1 MRVLTTL
8 LLLCFCT
15 AAWPAGVY
23 KWVDENGKVHYGT
36 VRPKQTKAEQIQKG
50 ICGPTDTQETCAE
63 KKEAAAARRA
73 AAAENTEQRI
83 DALQRHNE
91 VSDAMK
97 GGRAVP
103 GMSPEQVYRTL
114 GKPGRTTKYRTE
126 DGALLEEWSY
136 DGGPVPMR
144 VHFHNGKVSYVG
156 QSQSPATTWQQP
168 PVGAAEG
175 NNTKEDRVETRNER
189 IERENSRGDIFERRY
204 KDNPPQYRDRQ

>member
-50 ICGPTDTQETCAE
+50 ICDSADTRETCAE

-73 AAAENTEQRI
+73 ATAEDTQQRI

-103 GMSPEQVYRTL
+103 GMSPEQVYNTL
-114 GKPGRTTKYRTE
+114 GKPDRTAKYRTE
-126 DGALLEEWSY
+126 DGVLLEEWSY
-136 DGGPVPMR
+136 DRGPVPMR
-144 VHFHNGKVSYVG
+144 VDFHNGKVSYVG
-156 QSQSPATTWQQP
+156 QSPAETWRQP
-168 PVGAAEG
+168 PIGTAG
-175 NNTKEDRVETRNER
+175 RNNTKEDRVETRNER
-189 IERENSRGDIFERRY
+189 IERESKRGDIIDRHY
-204 KDNPPQYRDRQ
+204 QDNPPQYRDRQ